1 MAEQSHLSPEFIAQQ
16 RKRLETLRKQVLG
29 GELNVNARKRAYTE
43 EHGDEPEEFEDSAQ
57 DLALEEV
64 RQAQHDVD
72 EQRVADIERALQKID
87 EGSYGLSDE
96 SGDPIPK
103 ARLEATPE
111 AVLTVKEEEARERGR
126 QTP

>member
-29 GELNVNARKRAYTE
+29 GELNVNARKRAFTE

-57 DLALEEV
+57 DLAQEEV

-126 QTP
+126 QAP